1 MGCDRIIVLDKDRR
15 VGFGPWDEL
24 MAGNDAFQK
33 IARLRDN
40 EQERPYDPKP
50 AVAWS
55 ALGVEEEDDCYR

>member
-1 MGCDRIIVLDKDRR
+1 MIAHRLSTIRGCDRIIVLDKGRL

-40 EQERPYDPKP
+40 EQERPDDPKP
-50 AVAWS
+50 AIA
-55 ALGVEEEDDCYR
+55 